1 MLPSSCLYK
10 MKQKIQGYSMS
21 YCWSNVLIKSDNSIR
36 DALEIIND
44 EALKVALVVDN
55 NQHLIGVVTDG
66 DIRRGLLKNLSL
78 AEPVSLVTN
87 SAPTTA
93 NIGTCREDLIELMEK
108 KGILSVPLLDDGGK
122 VVGLETL
129 HGALHRPRYRN
140 PVFLM
145 AGGFGTRLRPLT
157 DNCPKPM
164 LEVGDK
170 PILETVVRSFIKS
183 GFVNFYISTHY
194 MPELIQAHFGDG
206 SNLGISVTYVHEETP
221 LGTGGALGLLPKD
234 LPKDLPLIMMNGDVL
249 TKVDFQRLLD
259 FHVTN
264 NADATM
270 CVREYDYQIPYGVVN
285 GKGSKI
291 TSMVEKP
298 VQRFFVNAGI
308 YVVSP
313 RVIRSVSAN
322 HRIDMPTLLEQH
334 MQERDNVL
342 MFPIHEYWLDIG
354 RMDDFNR
361 AQADI
366 HTLGLD

>member
-1 MLPSSCLYK
+1 
-10 MKQKIQGYSMS
+10 MS
-21 YCWSNVLIKSDNSIR
+21 YCWNNVLIKPDHSIR
-36 DALEIIND
+36 DALEIINN
-44 EALKVALVVDN
+44 EALRVALVVDN
-55 NQHLIGVVTDG
+55 NQHLVGVVTDG
-66 DIRRGLLKNLSL
+66 DIRRGLLKNLTL
-78 AEPVSLVTN
+78 AEPVSLVMN
-87 SAPTTA
+87 LFPTIA
-93 NIGTCREDLIELMEK
+93 KMGTRREDLIELMEK
-108 KGILSVPLLDDGGK
+108 KGILSIPLLDEAGK

-129 HGALHRPRYRN
+129 HGALHRPKYQN

-164 LEVGDK
+164 LRIGNK
-170 PILETVVRSFIKS
+170 PILETVIRSFIKA

-194 MPELIQAHFGDG
+194 MPELIHAHFGDG
-206 SNLGISVTYVHEETP
+206 SEFGVNITYVHEESP

-259 FHVTN
+259 FHVSHD
-264 NADATM
+264 ADATM
-270 CVREYDYQIPYGVVN
+270 CVREYDYQIPYGVIN
-285 GKGSKI
+285 GEGNKI

-298 VQRFFVNAGI
+298 IQRFFVNAGI

-313 RVIRSVSAN
+313 RVIQSVPEN

-334 MQERDNVL
+334 MQERNNVL